1 MEAVVG
7 DALRVLSCAA
17 KSFLVAP
24 SAWQRLVETG
34 DRIPLTSGGGIEC
47 RPDDP
52 DRADFA
58 VRFMSTEA
66 ATEALLDSP
75 LAAAGE
81 AGPGLA
87 GLGRHWLREA
97 GRPSGPRMLWLE
109 LDLQPGSPPT
119 PSVFA
124 GPGNPPR
131 GRPAG
136 LPDDDE
142 WAAIISLLRPGPPV
156 SGAARLFSVLPRGAW
171 VGYIG
176 IMRGRELRA
185 TVSGLKPEEVPDLLR
200 RLAWS
205 GELAALDPVLGVAR
219 EHSARITLG
228 LDLNDGIG
236 RALGVELTPFGPDCW
251 EELLDAAATVTPISS
266 LARGALL
273 AWPGENIADANW
285 PDRLRSRAAR
295 IVRRLNHLKFGVDG
309 AGRPRLKAYLYFG
322 LID

>member
-156 SGAARLFSVLPRGAW
+156 RGGAVVQCP
-171 VGYIG
+171 
-176 IMRGRELRA
+176 
-185 TVSGLKPEEVPDLLR
+185 
-200 RLAWS
+200 
-205 GELAALDPVLGVAR
+205 
-219 EHSARITLG
+219 SARG
-228 LDLNDGIG
+228 MG
-236 RALGVELTPFGPDCW
+236 RIYRHYAGPRTARDRLW
-251 EELLDAAATVTPISS
+251 TE
-266 LARGALL
+266 ARG
-273 AWPGENIADANW
+273 
-285 PDRLRSRAAR
+285 SS
-295 IVRRLNHLKFGVDG
+295 
-309 AGRPRLKAYLYFG
+309 
-322 LID
+322 